1 MACAAPLLARFTG
14 GGPAPE
20 PDPLQLD
27 AEIVRRVLDCERV
40 GFTTTQP
47 QGERI
52 VCLNYVVGRIGYQ
65 VCFEVDGPAWAK
77 IVEMCRRYDMVGL
90 RVRPPKTQVPV
101 DLAIAL
107 VHGVAAGSALGG
119 GSVLLL
125 SGYQFPSLMCM
136 VFGVA
141 SAFLAFRRL
150 TA

>member
-1 MACAAPLLARFTG
+1 
-14 GGPAPE
+14 
-20 PDPLQLD
+20 
-27 AEIVRRVLDCERV
+27 VRRVLDCERV

-65 VCFEVDGPAWAK
+65 VCFEAAGPAWAK

-107 VHGVAAGSALGG
+107 VHGIVAGCLGS
-119 GSVLLL
+119 GSVFLL
-125 SGYQFPSLMCM
+125 SGYPFLSLMCM

-141 SAFLAFRRL
+141 SALLAFRRL